1 MHPQLVYVTGSRLL
15 LYWKNM
21 WLRMMCLQII
31 WQENRKSQQRLWS
44 AAILRGEDMVQ
55 AGCD

>member
-1 MHPQLVYVTGSRLL
+1 MLFTNHLVG
-15 LYWKNM
+15 
-21 WLRMMCLQII
+21 
-31 WQENRKSQQRLWS
+31 NRQFQQRSWS